1 MPSGLAEDDAFN
13 PVSMSQLLVHVP
25 VSSYFLAAAAA
36 EVDLFAD
43 IGIEARN
50 VYEEGVL
57 IYDVRKRIFL
67 TSKITLALHYQSH
80 CQDMR
85 RPLFLV

>member
-1 MPSGLAEDDAFN
+1 MPSGHAEDDAFN

-50 VYEEGVL
+50 VYEEGVRENQKKL
-57 IYDVRKRIFL
+57 YNMYFLYMRIISYRKGIYLGEMNLYSVR
-67 TSKITLALHYQSH
+67 
-80 CQDMR
+80 
-85 RPLFLV
+85 